1 MGSTAVH
8 RKPPPSVL
16 GWGQS
21 LGPRWQNRV
30 PGLLDV
36 RQASCWSEAPG
47 SRPGPAPSLWAHLP
61 VCGVGTVGAT
71 SQGRLGMGPSPWHV
85 HILFF
90 LEFQGP
96 YTLCVKGPSA
106 QMETCCPYC
115 DQAVGVCLP
124 RGSEQSVWVPRAGE
138 GPESDRKMSR
148 STVDWAEGQEL
159 FPESFIHPVFV
170 ERLLDTL
177 NKKGVVGSPSRFLA
191 GKPDH

>member
-1 MGSTAVH
+1 MAEQGPGAAGCQAGVVLEQGPGLKA
-8 RKPPPSVL
+8 RPSPF
-16 GWGQS
+16 S
-21 LGPRWQNRV
+21 LGSSPRLR
-30 PGLLDV
+30 GGD
-36 RQASCWSEAPG
+36 C
-47 SRPGPAPSLWAHLP
+47 
-61 VCGVGTVGAT
+61 VGAT
-71 SQGRLGMGPSPWHV
+71 SQGPLGMGPSPRHV
-85 HILFF
+85 HTLFF

-124 RGSEQSVWVPRAGE
+124 RGSEQSIWVPRAGE

-148 STVDWAEGQEL
+148 STVGWAEGREL
-159 FPESFIHPVFV
+159 FPESFIHPVSV